1 MKSVLIGVAFATILA
16 ALAWAG
22 VAMLRG
28 GREGRDEGSKNGA
41 MMRAL
46 AVRIAVSVV
55 LFACIVIAWGLGWI
69 HPTGVPL
76 TH

>member
-1 MKSVLIGVAFATILA
+1 MSILIGVAFAAILT

-28 GREGRDEGSKNGA
+28 GRKGPNEGSKDGA

-46 AVRIAVSVV
+46 AVRIAISVV

-76 TH
+76 AR

>member
-1 MKSVLIGVAFATILA
+1 MSVLIGVAFAAILA

-28 GREGRDEGSKNGA
+28 GRGENDGGSKNGA

-46 AVRIAVSVV
+46 AIRVAVSVV

-76 TH
+76 SR

>member
-1 MKSVLIGVAFATILA
+1 MNILIGIAFATILA

-28 GREGRDEGSKNGA
+28 GRRGTDDGSKNGA

-46 AVRIAVSVV
+46 AVRIAISVV

-69 HPTGVPL
+69 HPTGVPMSR
-76 TH
+76 

>member
-1 MKSVLIGVAFATILA
+1 MNILIGVSFAVILA

-28 GREGRDEGSKNGA
+28 GRKEGSKGGD

-46 AVRIAVSVV
+46 AVRIAVSVL
-55 LFACIVIAWGLGWI
+55 LFACIVIAWSLGWI
-69 HPTGVPL
+69 HPTGIPL
-76 TH
+76 AH

>member
-1 MKSVLIGVAFATILA
+1 MAILIGIAFAVILG

-28 GREGRDEGSKNGA
+28 GREQGSKSGD

-46 AVRIAVSVV
+46 AVRIAVSVL
-55 LFACIVIAWGLGWI
+55 LFACILIAWSLGWI
-69 HPTGVPL
+69 HPTGLPL
-76 TH
+76 RG

>member
-1 MKSVLIGVAFATILA
+1 MKLILIGVAFAAILT

-28 GREGRDEGSKNGA
+28 GREEGSKSGA

-55 LFACIVIAWGLGWI
+55 LFAGIVIAWALGWI
-69 HPTGVPL
+69 HPTGIPL
-76 TH
+76 GR

>member
-1 MKSVLIGVAFATILA
+1 MSVLIGVAFAAILA

-28 GREGRDEGSKNGA
+28 GRNGTDNGSKNGA

-69 HPTGVPL
+69 HPTGLPL
-76 TH
+76 SR

>member
-1 MKSVLIGVAFATILA
+1 MVMSILIGIAFAAILG

-28 GREGRDEGSKNGA
+28 GREDGSKNDA

-46 AVRIAVSVV
+46 AIRVALSVV

-76 TH
+76 DR

>member
-1 MKSVLIGVAFATILA
+1 MNILIGVAFAIILA

-28 GREGRDEGSKNGA
+28 GRKDGSKGGD

-46 AVRIAVSVV
+46 AVRIAVSVL
-55 LFACIVIAWGLGWI
+55 LFACIVIAWSLGWI
-69 HPTGVPL
+69 HPTGIPAGR
-76 TH
+76 

>member
-1 MKSVLIGVAFATILA
+1 MNILIGVSFAVILA

-28 GREGRDEGSKNGA
+28 GRKEGSKGGD

-46 AVRIAVSVV
+46 AVRIAVSVL
-55 LFACIVIAWGLGWI
+55 LFACILIAWSLGWI
-69 HPTGVPL
+69 HPTGIPAGR
-76 TH
+76 

>member
-1 MKSVLIGVAFATILA
+1 MGILIGVAFAVILG

-28 GREGRDEGSKNGA
+28 GGKGDSKGGN

-46 AVRIAVSVV
+46 AVRIAVSVL
-55 LFACIVIAWGLGWI
+55 LFACIVIAWSLGWI

-76 TH
+76 GR

>member
-1 MKSVLIGVAFATILA
+1 MNILIGVSFAVILA

-28 GREGRDEGSKNGA
+28 GRKDGSKGGD

-46 AVRIAVSVV
+46 AVRIAVSVL
-55 LFACIVIAWGLGWI
+55 LFACIVIAWSLGWI
-69 HPTGVPL
+69 HPTGIPAGR
-76 TH
+76 

>member
-1 MKSVLIGVAFATILA
+1 MAVLIGIAFAIILG

-28 GREGRDEGSKNGA
+28 GRAEGSKGGD

-46 AVRIAVSVV
+46 AVRIAVSVL
-55 LFACIVIAWGLGWI
+55 LFACIVIAWWLGWI
-69 HPTGVPL
+69 HPTGIPVGR
-76 TH
+76 

>member
-1 MKSVLIGVAFATILA
+1 MNILIGVSFAVILA

-28 GREGRDEGSKNGA
+28 GRKEGSKGGD

-46 AVRIAVSVV
+46 AVRIAVSVL
-55 LFACIVIAWGLGWI
+55 LFACIVIAWSLGWI
-69 HPTGVPL
+69 HPTGIPIGR
-76 TH
+76 

>member
-1 MKSVLIGVAFATILA
+1 MKILFVGLAFAAIFG
-16 ALAWAG
+16 ALAFAG
-22 VAMLRG
+22 VYMVRG
-28 GREGRDEGSKNGA
+28 GRNGSSKGGD

-55 LFACIVIAWGLGWI
+55 LFIAILMAWQLGWI

-76 TH
+76 AH

>member
-1 MKSVLIGVAFATILA
+1 MRILIGVAFAVILG

-28 GREGRDEGSKNGA
+28 GRKEGSKGA
-41 MMRAL
+41 DMMRAL

-55 LFACIVIAWGLGWI
+55 EPGA
-69 HPTGVPL
+69 VPRSEGKAVRVVDRR
-76 TH
+76 

>member
-1 MKSVLIGVAFATILA
+1 MSVLIGVAFAAILA

-28 GREGRDEGSKNGA
+28 GRSEQGDGSKNGA

-46 AVRIAVSVV
+46 AIRVAVSVV

-76 TH
+76 GR